1 MDKTKRMMKQLSKRW
16 QNRKPNAN
24 WHLSKDHP
32 HNKTGRDI
40 GFTDDLKE
48 RSKTMEER
56 FNEPISPEKV
66 RIQTDLMEAIKIS
79 SEEERLRR
87 LAEAKKGKEE
97 ETLQLV
103 CVDWFDEL
111 TEGRI
116 VRLHVSNQSSVQG
129 SMRANRMGYWKGF
142 PDLLIL
148 KPKNEIKLSGD
159 EHGMFR
165 EQYVCVPKYYG
176 LLIEFKTE
184 KGRLDSNQI
193 NTHEILTNEGY
204 LVKVVRSYEQFK
216 EVVNDYFREA

>member
-1 MDKTKRMMKQLSKRW
+1 MNKPKRW

-24 WHLSKDHP
+24 WNLDKDHP

-40 GFTDDLKE
+40 GFTDDLKQN
-48 RSKTMEER
+48 SKSMDER

-79 SEEERLRR
+79 SEENRLRR

-111 TEGRI
+111 TEGRV

-129 SMRANRMGYWKGF
+129 SMRANRLGYWKGF

-148 KPKNEIKLSGD
+148 KPKECIKSIDMGFSISND
-159 EHGMFR
+159 IAVT
-165 EQYVCVPKYYG
+165 QYHG
-176 LLIEFKTE
+176 LLIEFKTAT
-184 KGRLDSNQI
+184 GRLDSNQI
-193 NTHEILTNEGY
+193 NTHEILTKDKY

-216 EVVNDYFREA
+216 EVINDYFKEL

>member
-1 MDKTKRMMKQLSKRW
+1 MAKTW

-24 WHLSKDHP
+24 YHLPKDHP
-32 HNKTGRDI
+32 HNKTGRDV
-40 GFTDDLKE
+40 GFTDDLKQK
-48 RSKTMEER
+48 SKTMNER
-56 FNEPISPEKV
+56 FDEPISPEKV

-79 SEEERLRR
+79 SEESRLRR

-111 TEGRI
+111 TEGRV

-129 SMRANRMGYWKGF
+129 SMRANRLGYWKGF

-148 KPKNEIKLSGD
+148 KPKNKTVVSNRANVLFDNLVTEY
-159 EHGMFR
+159 H
-165 EQYVCVPKYYG
+165 G
-176 LLIEFKTE
+176 LLIEFKTAT
-184 KGRLDSNQI
+184 GRLESNQI
-193 NTHEILTNEGY
+193 NTHEILTKDNY

-216 EVVNDYFREA
+216 EVVNDYFKET

>member
-1 MDKTKRMMKQLSKRW
+1 MPKRW

-24 WHLSKDHP
+24 WHLNKDHP

-48 RSKTMEER
+48 RNKTMEER
-56 FNEPISPEKV
+56 FNEPISPERV
-66 RIQTDLMEAIKIS
+66 RIQTDLMEVIKIS
-79 SEEERLRR
+79 SEEERLRK

-111 TEGRI
+111 TEGRV

-129 SMRANRMGYWKGF
+129 SIRANRMGYWKGF

-148 KPKNEIKLSGD
+148 KPRKTQILVDMGCGTVYHDFVIK
-159 EHGMFR
+159 
-165 EQYVCVPKYYG
+165 YCG
-176 LLIEFKTE
+176 LLIEFKTAT
-184 KGRLDSNQI
+184 GRLDSNQI

-216 EVVNDYFREA
+216 EVINDYFKEV

>member
-1 MDKTKRMMKQLSKRW
+1 MRKW

-24 WHLSKDHP
+24 WNLDKDHP

-40 GFTDDLKE
+40 SFTDDLKKN
-48 RSKTMEER
+48 SKSMDER
-56 FNEPISPEKV
+56 FNEPISPENV
-66 RIQTDLMEAIKIS
+66 RIQTDLMEVIKINS
-79 SEEERLRR
+79 EKERQGILMDDSKKEEERLH
-87 LAEAKKGKEE
+87 LAC
-97 ETLQLV
+97 L
-103 CVDWFDEL
+103 DWFDEI
-111 TEGRI
+111 TEGRV

-148 KPKNEIKLSGD
+148 KPKNKLVVANQSNVFFD
-159 EHGMFR
+159 NLVTEYH
-165 EQYVCVPKYYG
+165 G

-193 NTHEILTNEGY
+193 NTHEILTKDNY

-216 EVVNDYFREA
+216 EVVNDYFSEA